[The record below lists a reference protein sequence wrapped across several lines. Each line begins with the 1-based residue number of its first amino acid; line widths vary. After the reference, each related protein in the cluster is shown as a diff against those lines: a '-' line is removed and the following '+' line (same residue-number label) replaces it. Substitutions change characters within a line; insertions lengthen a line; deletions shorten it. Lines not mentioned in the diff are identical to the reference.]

1 MDKVV
6 IYGAVAALIVVA
18 LVAALALGGS
28 GSKAAGTTSS
38 VSSTVTQQTN
48 DSGALFSSQ
57 PYFSYAYLIAPGS
70 VSPQSR
76 SALDGYNMTV
86 SQQADGSENV
96 QLSVVGTGRS
106 DAITLTAGQKLYIVE
121 TSFGDDGPNYDG
133 SLADDGFVLVGTT
146 GYVVNTFSV

>member
-1 MDKVV
+1 M
-6 IYGAVAALIVVA
+6 IYGAVAALVVVA
-18 LVAALALGGS
+18 LVAVFVLNGS
-28 GSKAAGTTSS
+28 GARAPV
-38 VSSTVTQQTN
+38 VSSTATSTVAQQTN
-48 DSGALFSSQ
+48 NSGALFSSR
-57 PYFSYAYLIAPGS
+57 PYFSYSYLIAPGN

-106 DAITLTAGQKLYIVE
+106 DAITLAAGQKLYIVE

-133 SLADDGFVLVGTT
+133 SMADDGCVLVGPT